1 MIQRKQALTR
11 LPPVACSGSSMVKF
25 VFRIESKTR
34 TKQNKQPHTHTHTA
48 CKPNQMK
55 GFNNA
60 LTSMGLW
67 MVGPQPK

>member
-34 TKQNKQPHTHTHTA
+34 TKQNKQPHTHTHSLQT
-48 CKPNQMK
+48 
-55 GFNNA
+55 
-60 LTSMGLW
+60 
-67 MVGPQPK
+67 QPDETV